1 MKKLTGLI
9 LSFTLTI
16 SLLFPLH
23 TSAAA
28 NNNLAN
34 SSYDYSLVFDWEYY
48 YNNYTD
54 LQQAIGKN
62 EAALFEHFVTTG
74 MKEGR
79 NGSADFQLKAYMLN
93 NLDLLPIYGA
103 KDLSAY
109 YIHYMTCGK
118 AEGRNALFNS
128 GMTFPADS
136 LAGFTTVYNT
146 QEARAINVELAAA
159 KINGMIIEP
168 GQTFSFSDSVE
179 SRTLENGYVEA
190 PSFASGKV
198 VTSVGG
204 GICQVSS
211 TLYIT
216 MLLSGIPATQH
227 YFHSLPVTYVPTG
240 LDAAIAEGTKDLRF
254 VNPYSYPIVIEAV
267 TNNGILTVNLKQAPL

>member
-1 MKKLTGLI
+1 MKKLTGII
-9 LSFTLTI
+9 LSLTLTV
-16 SLLFPLH
+16 SLLFPMH
-23 TSAAA
+23 ASAATNSTPA
-28 NNNLAN
+28 NAP
-34 SSYDYSLVFDWEYY
+34 YDYSLVFDWEYY
-48 YNNYTD
+48 YNNYAD
-54 LQQAIGKN
+54 LQQTIGKN

-93 NLDLLPIYGA
+93 NLDLLPVYGA

-118 AEGRNALFNS
+118 SEGRVAIFNN
-128 GMTFPADS
+128 GMTFPANS

-211 TLYIT
+211 TLYVT